1 MTRLAAA
8 LRSVCPLVAMIAL
21 GCRANTPLP
30 MPDAAPAGVV
40 QLRATPASLVIRP
53 GSSGRIRF
61 DARDESNQ
69 PLADYPVEFRIVS
82 DGGDTAGAQLSTA
95 YSLTGSGGAV
105 VVEGMVG
112 DLASNDRPAAFSVE
126 ATCPGAPATQAYVLV
141 TTNAYSVEI
150 LPVPAD
156 DLLGSASVVNTQLYF
171 YDNSACADLDIYA
184 IGASY
189 DAGESIP
196 LARTPPHPV
205 SLNSSYVFPGVAA
218 SGVHAVV
225 GLGLDGAGLVQ
236 IGGCVDVPGA
246 ALLDSET
253 IRATL
258 LMDHL
263 FPAPSGTYQVS
274 SDFQLAPAPS
284 ALTTICSAW
293 QQWARCPLDP
303 ARLWI
308 DCTIAALGPEP
319 NTCVPVAGQSGT
331 LGDLLLASRGTVVAP
346 SAATPASPSD
356 TPCHGAVD
364 NSGNPSLEA
373 SVDAL
378 FGSARDALTAAN
390 LGAFPTDLAALLDDV
405 RLDSQ
410 MTIAPANDPSSFWLE
425 HDLVGVT
432 FPNALVPLT
441 PVPASFQ
448 IPKLGLP
455 VTTASGILAT
465 FKAGQLTVPNHGFT
479 LRLGTDARYAFEAT
493 SLKSRNAGDSKGLV
507 DMIFGL
513 AQWSDQGTALTGCDA
528 LDAIACGQIK
538 RSRGCL
544 ADACQAGLVALAENL
559 AAVFANLDG
568 QSLDFWLSGSAP
580 VIDLNANGRADAL
593 GMASDAG
600 GVVAGPGLWSA
611 EIATR
616 AGNYVTYGSWSAT
629 RAGTR

>member
-1 MTRLAAA
+1 
-8 LRSVCPLVAMIAL
+8 
-21 GCRANTPLP
+21 
-30 MPDAAPAGVV
+30 
-40 QLRATPASLVIRP
+40 LVIRP

-69 PLADYPVEFRIVS
+69 PLADYPVEFRIVG

-95 YSLTGSGGAV
+95 YSLTGSGGSV
-105 VVEGMVG
+105 VVEVMVG
-112 DLASNDRPAAFSVE
+112 ALSSNDRPAAFSVE
-126 ATCPGAPATQAYVLV
+126 ATCPGAPAAQAYILV
-141 TTNAYSVEI
+141 TTNVYYVEI
-150 LPVPAD
+150 LPMPAD
-156 DLLGSASVVNTQLYF
+156 GLLGLASVVNTQLYF
-171 YDNSACADLDIYA
+171 YDNSACANLDIYA
-184 IGASY
+184 LGASY

-196 LARTPPHPV
+196 QARNPPPQPV
-205 SLNSSYVFPGVAA
+205 SLNSSYVFQGVAA

-225 GLGLDGAGLVQ
+225 GLGLDSARVVQ
-236 IGGCVDVPGA
+236 IGGCVDVPGT
-246 ALLDSET
+246 ALLESEI

-274 SDFQLAPAPS
+274 SDFRLNPAPS
-284 ALTTICSAW
+284 ALTTIRSAW
-293 QQWARCPLDP
+293 QQWTRCPLDP

-308 DCTIAALGPEP
+308 DCTIAALGPGP

-346 SAATPASPSD
+346 SAATLAGPSD
-356 TPCHGAVD
+356 TPCHGAID
-364 NSGNPSLEA
+364 NSGNPSLES

-378 FGSARDALTAAN
+378 FGNARDALTAAN
-390 LGAFPTDLAALLDDV
+390 LGAFPSDLAALLDDV

-410 MTIAPANDPSSFWLE
+410 MTISEANDPNSYWIE
-425 HDLVGVT
+425 HSLVTVT
-432 FPNALVPLT
+432 FPNALVPVTL
-441 PVPASFQ
+441 VPASFQ
-448 IPKLGLP
+448 MPQLGLP

-465 FKAGQLTVPNHGFT
+465 FKAGQLTVPKHGFT
-479 LRLGTDARYAFEAT
+479 LRLGTDARYAFEAS

-513 AQWSDQGTALTGCDA
+513 AQGSDQGTALTGCDA

-538 RSRGCL
+538 RARGCL

-568 QSLDFWLSGSAP
+568 QDLDFWLLSGSAP

-593 GMASDAG
+593 GMAGAAG

-616 AGNYVTYGSWSAT
+616 AGNYVTYGYWSAT